1 MLSEIEGQWNLDDN
15 RNVSYTQIVEVP
27 EIKDKNEIINS
38 N

>member
-15 RNVSYTQIVEVP
+15 RNVSYTRIVEVP